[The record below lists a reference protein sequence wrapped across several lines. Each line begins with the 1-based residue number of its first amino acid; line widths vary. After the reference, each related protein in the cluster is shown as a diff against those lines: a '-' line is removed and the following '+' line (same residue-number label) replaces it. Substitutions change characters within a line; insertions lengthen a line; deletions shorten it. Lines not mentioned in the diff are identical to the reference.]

1 MVVTRSAKQKIK
13 HYFRAQERQQQLE
26 AGKRMLER
34 GLRRRSLPV
43 APNMTKAKLQAV
55 ADELLNSDSADDLYL
70 ALAAQRVTPKQVV
83 EALVPD
89 LVKERRP
96 QQPAEQPR
104 KSVSGVYVDGLDA
117 PANLANCCRPVRGD
131 DVIGY
136 VTRGR
141 GISVHRVDCPN
152 VKHLMETDA
161 DRFVNVTWDTPAG
174 EVFPVDIEVV
184 AVDRPGLLKDV
195 L

>member
-1 MVVTRSAKQKIK
+1 SRRRHTRFSRDWSSDVCSSDLQVHTEVGHRTIGARVNGEIVPLTYQLQTGDRVEILTNRSSQYGPSADWVNMVVTRSAKQKIK

-89 LVKERRP
+89 LVK
-96 QQPAEQPR
+96 
-104 KSVSGVYVDGLDA
+104 
-117 PANLANCCRPVRGD
+117 
-131 DVIGY
+131 
-136 VTRGR
+136 
-141 GISVHRVDCPN
+141 
-152 VKHLMETDA
+152 
-161 DRFVNVTWDTPAG
+161 
-174 EVFPVDIEVV
+174 
-184 AVDRPGLLKDV
+184 
-195 L
+195 